1 MTIIVPYYAYP
12 VWRDQNMINSPNGVH
27 SFLNGT
33 KDNFSWIDDLILTFE
48 TPSVE
53 EIARAIWQRQR
64 VQRIRTLSLST
75 QNGAIKL
82 YHQNFGMSF
91 C

>member
-1 MTIIVPYYAYP
+1 MPMTIIVPYYAYP

-48 TPSVE
+48 TPSAE
-53 EIARAIWQRQR
+53 EIARAICATSAQYNASGRHLLQRNMAR
-64 VQRIRTLSLST
+64 SNYT
-75 QNGAIKL
+75 IKIL
-82 YHQNFGMSF
+82 E
-91 C
+91 